1 MEEATRI
8 VAMRHVLE
16 FLVESLEAGRRV
28 VDRAPS
34 RDDLLL
40 EMASGELNGAEDLSP
55 ASCWNRPEAAG
66 RTYME
71 LVGAA
76 CFSVDDGPPLLDDCE
91 PFGEKPILRVGSSR
105 VVHPAEDVEHEGG
118 EER

>member
-1 MEEATRI
+1 MEAIEWRKPRA

-40 EMASGELNGAEDLSP
+40 EMASGELNGA
-55 ASCWNRPEAAG
+55 
-66 RTYME
+66 
-71 LVGAA
+71 
-76 CFSVDDGPPLLDDCE
+76 LLD
-91 PFGEKPILRVGSSR
+91 L
-105 VVHPAEDVEHEGG
+105 
-118 EER
+118 